1 MVQRGHRPRFLLE
14 PATTLLVS
22 SGTKQYLDC
31 DVARQFW
38 PSVARPIDRA
48 HAALAKQR
56 DDFVD
61 AESRAR
67 SEGQVADYMG
77 LLRRAGDSSC
87 ETAKRRSI
95 RFSRG
100 PAEPRS
106 HRQPDRTGHSTA

>member
-14 PATTLLVS
+14 PATTVITAR
-22 SGTKQYLDC
+22 GTEQDLDRNL
-31 DVARQFW
+31 ARQLW
-38 PSVARPIDRA
+38 PGIARPIDRA

-61 AESRAR
+61 AESRAG

-87 ETAKRRSI
+87 ETAKW
-95 RFSRG
+95 
-100 PAEPRS
+100 
-106 HRQPDRTGHSTA
+106 